1 MTELIVSTGQ
11 TIPLKIKRLGING
24 EGIGYFKKLIV
35 FVPRALPG
43 EEVTATIT
51 NATPRYA
58 EAKLKKIIK
67 KSKDRITPPCRVYD
81 ECGGCQLQHL
91 AYNKQLDFKRDL
103 LKQALHKFK
112 PDRYEEYDLRAT
124 IGMDDPWHYRNK
136 AQFQVRKQDDT
147 VQAGLYQTN
156 SHNLVAIDDCLV
168 QESRTQEVI
177 NAIVTL
183 LQQYNVPIYDEQ
195 KNSGI
200 VRTLMVRV
208 GIKTDEL
215 QVVFIT
221 NSKKL
226 PKKQAMIAAL
236 TAQFP
241 EIVSIMQNVQDKKT
255 SIVMGDETL
264 HLWGKEAIEEQIND
278 VTFDLS
284 PRAFFQLNP
293 KQTSRLYQEAIA
305 ALDLNETHTVVDAYC
320 GVGTI
325 GLNIASQV
333 KKVLGMDIV
342 PQAIEDAKRNAKR
355 LGARNTLYE
364 TGTAEEW
371 IPTWVNQGIKIDR
384 LIVDPPR
391 TGLDQTLLDTLIAY
405 PPEQMVYVSC
415 NVSTLARDL
424 NTLAKKFDI
433 EYLQSVDMFPQTARC
448 EVVVKLTRK

>member
-136 AQFQVRKQDDT
+136 AQFQVRKQDDI

>member
-58 EAKLKKIIK
+58 EAELKKIIK